1 MSVSVDGFKS
11 SLAFSQLKVG
21 IDGLS
26 ATEKQAMVKQTGAVF
41 EFLVKNAAGAQ
52 QAWTLDLKNQA
63 GLTLGSNAK
72 PDITINLS
80 DDTFVDLASG
90 KLNGQKAFMSGK
102 LKVKGNM
109 MLATRLDGVLKLAKS
124 APKPKPPTSSS
135 TSGFGSDAI
144 FSMIGSRMSSLSST
158 EKDAFLKKTKAIFQF
173 DIKNAEGVTQI
184 WLLDLKEKGEV
195 TKEAGAKP
203 DITISVKDEDFVAL
217 AQGKLNGQKAFMSGK
232 IKVKGAVMLA
242 TKLDGVFKDLAPSAK
257 L

>member
-63 GLTLGSNAK
+63 GLTL
-72 PDITINLS
+72 
-80 DDTFVDLASG
+80 
-90 KLNGQKAFMSGK
+90 
-102 LKVKGNM
+102 
-109 MLATRLDGVLKLAKS
+109 
-124 APKPKPPTSSS
+124 
-135 TSGFGSDAI
+135 
-144 FSMIGSRMSSLSST
+144 
-158 EKDAFLKKTKAIFQF
+158 
-173 DIKNAEGVTQI
+173 
-184 WLLDLKEKGEV
+184 EKGEV

-242 TKLDGVFKDLAPSAK
+242 TSKYN
-257 L
+257 